1 MIELAMWLLMVGVVL
16 LLMSKISQLK
26 EDMARMSATLNAIAK
41 QVDVPDP
48 INDELKNSILELISK
63 GEKIKAIKEYR
74 TTTGAGL
81 VEAKQYIDSLSE

>member
-26 EDMARMSATLNAIAK
+26 EDMARMNTTLNAIAK

-48 INDELKNSILELISK
+48 TNDELKNSILELISK

-74 TTTGAGL
+74 TATGAGL